1 MIYFSEWVRHTT
13 SFRNLLN
20 TSRGRDKF
28 CQWWQYLSAF
38 YITCMRESEVWG
50 ELVRQKSVG
59 SVNKAKKL
67 ENSLSSGRKIFRLFL
82 WLNEL
87 STLDELYRS
96 KTPFDFGKILKIVS
110 SSLGLGFYISDNA
123 LYLANLG
130 FISKFVPLTNQL
142 KWKQIKN
149 LCSLFRTIVELIY
162 QVKQFFTKHQDEQ
175 KSMKELEKLDNSIV
189 EWSSQANVHLRA
201 II

>member
-1 MIYFSEWVRHTT
+1 
-13 SFRNLLN
+13 
-20 TSRGRDKF
+20 
-28 CQWWQYLSAF
+28 
-38 YITCMRESEVWG
+38 MRESEVWG

-87 STLDELYRS
+87 STLDELIRS

-162 QVKQFFTKHQDEQ
+162 QVKQFWNKHQDEQ
-175 KSMKELEKLDNSIV
+175 RSMTELEKLDNSIV